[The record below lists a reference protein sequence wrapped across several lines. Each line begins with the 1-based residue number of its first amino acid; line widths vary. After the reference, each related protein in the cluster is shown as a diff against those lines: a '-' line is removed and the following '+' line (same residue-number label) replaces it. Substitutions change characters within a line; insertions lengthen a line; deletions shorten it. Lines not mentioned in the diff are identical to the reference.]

1 MLTANHCSAT
11 STRPQNQLLAGMLH
25 RVTDSADPRM
35 AISIGDFDETGRPI
49 PMSVAL
55 LSRVASEWP
64 TTSTTP
70 SGVAEILRTS
80 RQLFVHGYFVYE
92 FVTVAV
98 AWSLLAVEAALRAK
112 LPGRN
117 SRFKSMLKRAAS
129 EALLTP
135 EMASRLDAGR
145 HLRNDF
151 SHPTG
156 QIVWTLVMA
165 TGALKTSHEAVACPF
180 PENH

>member
-1 MLTANHCSAT
+1 MAT
-11 STRPQNQLLAGMLH
+11 F
-25 RVTDSADPRM
+25 
-35 AISIGDFDETGRPI
+35 IGGFDEAGHPV
-49 PMSVAL
+49 PVSAALLNSVA
-55 LSRVASEWP
+55 STWP
-64 TTSTTP
+64 PTQATP
-70 SGVAEILRTS
+70 PGVEEILQTS
-80 RQLFVHGYFVYE
+80 RQLFVHGFFVYE

-112 LPGRN
+112 LPSRN
-117 SRFKSMLKRAAS
+117 SRFKSMLKRAES

-145 HLRNDF
+145 HIRNDF

-165 TGALKTSHEAVACPF
+165 TGALKTSHEAVACLF